1 MMMLDG
7 DVDDDDKYDED
18 GLAPGQHVCTVD
30 SGSGSRA
37 AALKKKKIIWII
49 TILDKAK
56 IIAVITI
63 LDKERFIV
71 ISITLENIFCLT
83 IQ

>member
-1 MMMLDG
+1 MLDG

-37 AALKKKKIIWII
+37 AALKKKKII
-49 TILDKAK
+49 
-56 IIAVITI
+56 
-63 LDKERFIV
+63 
-71 ISITLENIFCLT
+71 
-83 IQ
+83 